1 MTLDDLAQREA
12 VARDLWTVHDAQC
25 EVDALFGTCSTC
37 DRLYADYKTAQKA
50 TDEGYVA
57 EHKDFID
64 RPPYF
69 TNRYPEG
76 VL

>member
-1 MTLDDLAQREA
+1 MSNEALEQREA
-12 VARDLWTVHDAQC
+12 VARDLWTVHDARCPNNGLFDEC
-25 EVDALFGTCSTC
+25 ETC
-37 DRLYADYKTAQKA
+37 DRLYSDYVSAKNAA
-50 TDEGYVA
+50 LEGYVA